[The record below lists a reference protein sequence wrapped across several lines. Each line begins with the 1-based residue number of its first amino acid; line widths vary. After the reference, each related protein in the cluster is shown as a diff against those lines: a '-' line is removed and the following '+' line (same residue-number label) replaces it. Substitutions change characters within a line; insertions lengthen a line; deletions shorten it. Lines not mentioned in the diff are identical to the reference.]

1 MAQYA
6 SKSVRF
12 APLLVSGC
20 KESVRRSMNEEVCS
34 TDMPGAI
41 IRRAAGLI
49 LCASLLA
56 ACTSP
61 APEADC
67 SDEWQQQV
75 ESILGT
81 GDGAGHGPD
90 IGSEEWRSVVEF
102 RLGVRGDP
110 DVPARH
116 SSAWCEYVQQKI
128 DEGTYRRG
136 ENG

>member
-1 MAQYA
+1 MPWAIIDR
-6 SKSVRF
+6 V
-12 APLLVSGC
+12 APL
-20 KESVRRSMNEEVCS
+20 
-34 TDMPGAI
+34 
-41 IRRAAGLI
+41 I
-49 LCASLLA
+49 LFVNLLA
-56 ACTSP
+56 ACTP
-61 APEADC
+61 PVPEADC
-67 SDEWQQQV
+67 SDEWQRQV
-75 ESILGT
+75 ESVLGT

-128 DEGTYRRG
+128 DKGEYRRR